1 MSDQPASGNSAAA
14 IWITGLCAALVLY
27 VLSPVGVGALI
38 QRGFVSEDSPMLA
51 VYAPIAFG
59 AEHFPFIGNFYDWLF
74 EWCGMDEFGM

>member
-27 VLSPVGVGALI
+27 VLSPVAVGALI
-38 QRGFVSEDSPMLA
+38 EKGFVSEDSPMLA
-51 VYAPIAFG
+51 VYAPIAFA

-74 EWCGMDEFGM
+74 ERCGVEWF

>member
-14 IWITGLCAALVLY
+14 IWITGLCAALLLY

-51 VYAPIAFG
+51 VYAPIAFA